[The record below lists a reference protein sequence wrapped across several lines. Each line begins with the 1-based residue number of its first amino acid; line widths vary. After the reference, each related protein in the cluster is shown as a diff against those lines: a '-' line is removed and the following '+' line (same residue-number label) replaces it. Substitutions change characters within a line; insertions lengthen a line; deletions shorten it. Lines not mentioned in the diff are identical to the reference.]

1 MKHIDFSE
9 EALSS
14 LDKILN
20 EMGLINKDSN
30 CDGTIIGYNGES
42 INIKDGLSLFKEV
55 DNERFDNSR

>member
-1 MKHIDFSE
+1 MKRIDFSE

-20 EMGLINKDSN
+20 EMGLIGKDSD

-42 INIKDGLSLFKEV
+42 INIGYGLSLFEEV
-55 DNERFDNSR
+55 DNERLNNSR

>member
-9 EALSS
+9 EALS

-20 EMGLINKDSN
+20 EMGLINKDSD

-42 INIKDGLSLFKEV
+42 INIEDGLSLFEEV
-55 DNERFDNSR
+55 DDERLNNSR

>member
-9 EALSS
+9 EALLS

-20 EMGLINKDSN
+20 EMGLINKDSD

-42 INIKDGLSLFKEV
+42 INIKDGLSLFEEV
-55 DNERFDNSR
+55 DNERLNNSR

>member
-1 MKHIDFSE
+1 VKHIDFSE

-20 EMGLINKDSN
+20 EMGLIDKDSD

-42 INIKDGLSLFKEV
+42 INIEDGLSLFEEV
-55 DNERFDNSR
+55 DDERLNNSR

>member
-20 EMGLINKDSN
+20 EMKLIDKDSD
-30 CDGTIIGYNGES
+30 CDGTIIDYNGES
-42 INIKDGLSLFKEV
+42 INVEDGLSLFEEV
-55 DNERFDNSR
+55 DDERFNNSR